1 MLKAIENL
9 QDKCRIDAAILNLL
23 LAQAA
28 KPELT
33 LLYLFGI
40 MPLPE
45 FAPTIPDVPKSSR
58 RSRRFISYDPIRNQV
73 NYSYLENKTEY
84 IGGDIPENTET
95 MLIED
100 WNRLVATNK
109 DLPNKN
115 YVKGPIVVSYT
126 NSMDPE
132 DWK

>member
-23 LAQAA
+23 LAKAD

-40 MPLPE
+40 LPIPE
-45 FAPTIPDVPKSSR
+45 FAPTIADIPNSSKK
-58 RSRRFISYDPIRNQV
+58 SRRFISYDPIRNQI
-73 NYSYLENKTEY
+73 NYSYLENKNEY

-95 MLIED
+95 MFVED
-100 WNRLVATNK
+100 WNRLVAENK
-109 DLPNKN
+109 DLPNKKW
-115 YVKGPIVVSYT
+115 VRGPIVVSHT